1 MKKYCEKFDVYYDG
15 NTGKYLEKKC
25 NDKECDYCKDRPK
38 KLIDACKKCNW
49 EEIDNSICVGLK

>member
-1 MKKYCEKFDVYYDG
+1 MKKYREKFDVYYDG

-49 EEIDNSICVGLK
+49 EER